1 MSIFFPQMTQLV
13 LLVAIIAAFES
24 YSEAHSI
31 SCKRL
36 TTRELER
43 KLDFF
48 GGYNKRYQAITRKDA
63 KKFLSLLN
71 QQKVVVKVTPY
82 NNITKKLFRSK
93 RQTISSPQTNINSVA
108 QRGSLDQ
115 RGLHRLCTESSAVT
129 TLPADYFP
137 RFLNEVICDTVDSG
151 CLSHEGV
158 CVQGGFVVEVLKK
171 NGTCGSDGKEIWEVV
186 SQPVRSRCNCRLYP
200 GSKLTQYL

>member
-1 MSIFFPQMTQLV
+1 MMQLV
-13 LLVAIIAAFES
+13 LLLAMITAFAS
-24 YSEAHSI
+24 CSEARSL

-63 KKFLSLLN
+63 NRFPNLLN
-71 QQKVVVKVTPY
+71 QQKVVTVTPY
-82 NNITKKLFRSK
+82 DNITKKHFRGK
-93 RQTISSPQTNINSVA
+93 RQTISSPQTNITSVA

-115 RGLHRLCTESSAVT
+115 HGLHRLCTESSAVT
-129 TLPADYFP
+129 RLPADYFP

-158 CVQGGFVVEVLKK
+158 CIQGSFVVEVLKK
-171 NGTCGSDGKEIWEVV
+171 NGTCRSDGTEIWEAV
-186 SQPVRSRCNCRLYP
+186 SQPVRSCCNCRLYP
-200 GSKLTQYL
+200 GSKLTRYL